1 MIKDFILPDIGEGIV
16 ECELVE
22 WLIAEGDR
30 IEEDQPV
37 ADVMT
42 DKALVQ
48 IPAPHAGRVT
58 KLYYQQGDSAKVHSP
73 LFAVDMDEE
82 TDGAVAAPQAATP
95 AATIPATT
103 PSVNAPSVAAPVAA
117 PLADPLATAT
127 AATVDFILPDI
138 GEGIIECEVVEWL
151 VAEGDRL
158 EEDQPVVD
166 VMTDKA
172 LVQIPAPRAGVV
184 TKLYFAQGEVAKVHG
199 PLFALLPDDAVAAVP
214 TAQAS
219 AAAEVTQ
226 SAAPA
231 PSSSLAQPLASSSGK
246 ALASPAVRRIA
257 REFELDISQVP
268 GSGKNGRVF
277 KEDILRF
284 QQQGGQ
290 QQAGQ
295 TAAIDAVIAT
305 PAVVASAAPAAIR
318 VEKIRGIKAAMARQ
332 MTLSAST
339 IPHFTYGDEVDV
351 TALLALRAQL
361 KIKAEKQGIRLT
373 LMPFIMKALALA
385 VQEFPI
391 LNSQVN
397 ADCTEI
403 HYQPHCNI
411 GMAVDSKMGLMV
423 PNIKKVETLNILQ
436 IAQEVSRLAEAA
448 RSGRVSPA
456 DLQGGTISI
465 SNIGALG
472 GTYASPVVNPPEV
485 AIVALGKTQTL
496 PRFNAQGEVVA
507 RSLMNISWSGD
518 HRIIDGGTIARFSL
532 LWQSYLEDPSAML
545 LDLS

>member
-103 PSVNAPSVAAPVAA
+103 PSVNSPSVNSPSVAA
-117 PLADPLATAT
+117 PLATAT

-219 AAAEVTQ
+219 AAAEVSQ

-231 PSSSLAQPLASSSGK
+231 PSSSIAQPLASPSGK

-295 TAAIDAVIAT
+295 TAAVDAVIAT
-305 PAVVASAAPAAIR
+305 PAVVASAVPATIR

-423 PNIKKVETLNILQ
+423 PNIKKVETLSILQ